1 MNKVT
6 RILTITGI
14 MVSLFLVGVTAS
26 MGANINSVSTV
37 NATATSPLF
46 TSVEVIS
53 TKEISN
59 VVMLFCNMTVQKVE
73 EEDLDQDFVD
83 DRWTATVSGSG
94 DFEGL
99 AIMSVWVKSGSFRS
113 GDGSGYGGM
122 IAFSDTC
129 GVVDVPQ

>member
-26 MGANINSVSTV
+26 MGANPNSVS
-37 NATATSPLF
+37 AITAEIGLLF
-46 TSVEVIS
+46 TSVEVTS

-59 VVMLFCNMTVQKVE
+59 VVMLFCNGDVQKVE
-73 EEDLDQDFVD
+73 EEDLIQDFVAGL
-83 DRWTATVSGSG
+83 WTATVSGSG

-122 IAFSDTC
+122 IMFTDTC
-129 GVVDVPQ
+129 GEVPQ

>member
-26 MGANINSVSTV
+26 MGANPNSVS
-37 NATATSPLF
+37 AITAEIGLLF
-46 TSVEVIS
+46 TSVEVTS

-59 VVMLFCNMTVQKVE
+59 VVMLFCNGDVQKVE
-73 EEDLDQDFVD
+73 EEDLIQDFVAG
-83 DRWTATVSGSG
+83 RWTATVSGTG
-94 DFEGL
+94 DFEGE
-99 AIMSVWVKSGSFRS
+99 AILSVWVKSGSFRS

-122 IAFSDTC
+122 TMFTDTC
-129 GVVDVPQ
+129 GEVPQ

>member
-26 MGANINSVSTV
+26 MGANVNSESTV
-37 NATATSPLF
+37 DATPIGPLF
-46 TSVEVIS
+46 TAVEVTS

-59 VVMLFCNMTVQKVE
+59 VVMLFCDMTVQKVE
-73 EEDLDQDFVD
+73 EEDLVQDFVAGL
-83 DRWTATVSGSG
+83 WTATVSGGG
-94 DFEGL
+94 DFEGV
-99 AIMSVWVKSGSFRS
+99 AISSVWVKSGSFRS

-122 IAFSDTC
+122 IAFTGIC
-129 GVVDVPQ
+129 GVEVPQ

>member
-1 MNKVT
+1 MNKGT

-26 MGANINSVSTV
+26 MGANQNSVSAV
-37 NATATSPLF
+37 NATAIGPLF
-46 TSVEVIS
+46 TSVEVTS

-59 VVMLFCNMTVQKVE
+59 VVMLFCNNLTVQKVE
-73 EEDLDQDFVD
+73 EEDLVQDFVVGL
-83 DRWTATVSGSG
+83 WTATVSGSG
-94 DFEGL
+94 DFEGE

-122 IAFSDTC
+122 IAFSGTC
-129 GVVDVPQ
+129 GEVPQ